1 MTLWKVKSHV
11 SLQDGMTITSM
22 VVILQKRRKPQNSQ
36 PKMIHLIAHRLAD
49 PLANTEMSLNDHFPY
64 TLKCGAKSLVLDRP
78 LIMGVLNITPDS
90 FSDGGKFF
98 ADGGAKMDV
107 VLRTAEQML
116 QDGAAILDVGGESTR
131 PGAAA
136 VSEQQEL
143 DRVVPVVEALAS
155 QLGAIV
161 SVDTSTPV
169 VMRETAAVG
178 AGIINDVR
186 GLEREG
192 ALQAAGDTGLPICLM
207 HMQGTPQTMQKDP
220 NYSDVVD
227 EVIEYL
233 ADRIAACEMLGI
245 ARERLI
251 IDPGFGFGKTLQHNL
266 HLLADLEHF
275 THLSVPLLVGLSRKS
290 LLDKITGRSVDE
302 RLAGSITLAALAAER
317 GANIIRVHDVKES
330 SDALA
335 VVHALSKVSTAKD

>member
-1 MTLWKVKSHV
+1 
-11 SLQDGMTITSM
+11 
-22 VVILQKRRKPQNSQ
+22 
-36 PKMIHLIAHRLAD
+36 MIHLIAHRLAD
-49 PLANTEMSLNDHFPY
+49 PLANTDMSLNDHLPY

-207 HMQGTPQTMQKDP
+207 HMQGTPQTMQKNP

-275 THLSVPLLVGLSRKS
+275 IHLSVPLLVGLSRKS